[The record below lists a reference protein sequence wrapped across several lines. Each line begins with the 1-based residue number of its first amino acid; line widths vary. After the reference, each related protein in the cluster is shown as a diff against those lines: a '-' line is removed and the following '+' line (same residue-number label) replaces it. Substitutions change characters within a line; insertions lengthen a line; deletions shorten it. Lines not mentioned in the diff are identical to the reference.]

1 MSMKAVIVAD
11 IIKSTT
17 FSVEQLMAIQE
28 ELKLYVDENM
38 SWFKEHDSVFWG
50 RVVRGDTLE
59 CYLDN
64 PHYALRTALLLQLR
78 MMLFCVPQN
87 NVSIK
92 KKTMGSLRSGI
103 RVSVGVGD
111 MRVSDPGKGILDG
124 EAVYLAGRGLDGQH
138 TAGKEKISIK
148 RTLFYSSAN
157 SSESRAV
164 SLMLEGIDVLLRK
177 TTDSQREVL
186 YYKLLGM
193 KEVEISRV
201 LSKSVPTINRHGI
214 RSGWYVISDIINYY
228 EKELY
233 PLCCN

>member
-59 CYLDN
+59 CYMDN

-78 MMLFCVPQN
+78 MMLFPIPQSN
-87 NVSIK
+87 INLK
-92 KKTMGSLRSGI
+92 RRTMGSLRSGI

-111 MRVSDPGKGILDG
+111 MRVSDPEKGILDG

-138 TAGKEKISIK
+138 TYGKEKISIK
-148 RTLFYSSAN
+148 RTLFYSSN
-157 SSESRAV
+157 NPSESRAV
-164 SLMLEGIDVLLRK
+164 SLMLESIDVLLRK
-177 TTDSQREVL
+177 TTESQKEVL

-193 KEVEISRV
+193 KEVEISHV
-201 LSKSVPTINRHGI
+201 LHKSVPVVNRHGI
-214 RSGWYVISDIINYY
+214 RSGWYVISDIVNYY

-233 PLCCN
+233 PL